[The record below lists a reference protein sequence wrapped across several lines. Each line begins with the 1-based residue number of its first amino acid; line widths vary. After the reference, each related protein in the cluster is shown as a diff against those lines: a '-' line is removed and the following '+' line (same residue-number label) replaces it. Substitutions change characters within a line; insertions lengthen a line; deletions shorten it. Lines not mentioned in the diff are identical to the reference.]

1 VGDGSSLSPEDRET
15 KRRLPQLLAARGG
28 LRGRQPLLP
37 HAGAVAGEQAGQ
49 TGKSGRLRAAIFGI
63 NDGLVSN
70 VALIMGFAG
79 ADQPRGVILLAGIS
93 GLLAGAFSMG
103 AGEYISM
110 KVQREVLERMLHLE
124 AHELFGDP
132 AAEQAELAQIYRRK
146 GLSPELADQVAT
158 RLMRDP
164 AVALD
169 THAREEL
176 GIDPEEGLGNPW
188 GAAISSFLMFCVGAA
203 IPLIPFVFM
212 SGMQATLASAALTGV
227 ALLVVGVLTARLTG
241 RPRWLSAVRQFAI
254 GMGAA
259 LVTYVV
265 GRSLGVTVAG

>member
-1 VGDGSSLSPEDRET
+1 
-15 KRRLPQLLAARGG
+15 
-28 LRGRQPLLP
+28 
-37 HAGAVAGEQAGQ
+37 
-49 TGKSGRLRAAIFGI
+49 
-63 NDGLVSN
+63 
-70 VALIMGFAG
+70 
-79 ADQPRGVILLAGIS
+79 
-93 GLLAGAFSMG
+93 
-103 AGEYISM
+103 
-110 KVQREVLERMLHLE
+110 
-124 AHELFGDP
+124 GDP

-169 THAREEL
+169 THAREER

-212 SGMQATLASAALTGV
+212 SGIQATLASAALTGV

-254 GMGAA
+254 GMGAG
-259 LVTYVV
+259 LVPDGV
-265 GRSLGVTVAG
+265 GGCLGVGV